1 MLREEEGKGGWRK
14 KHSFYADAT
23 LDDDDARAK
32 CAKRPCEGR
41 GEEEEPK
48 RPSYSTARVPRSGP
62 ADIKVRTKLVAMLL
76 TKGP

>member
-41 GEEEEPK
+41 GRREK
-48 RPSYSTARVPRSGP
+48 RRK
-62 ADIKVRTKLVAMLL
+62 IEIVR
-76 TKGP
+76 